1 MLSAFANESKL
12 TVVIINY
19 TSSATTIELKIPG
32 VKKAKQLKR
41 YNTSAERGDD
51 MKPSS
56 IESINKVDLL
66 PRSITTLVI
75 DL

>member
-1 MLSAFANESKL
+1 MLFCICKL
-12 TVVIINY
+12 KQITVVIINY
-19 TSSATTIELKIPG
+19 TSSATTIEFKIPG
-32 VKKAKQLKR
+32 VKKVKQLKR
-41 YNTSAERGDD
+41 YSTSADKDVD

-56 IESINKVDLL
+56 IESINKIGLL